1 MKITTE
7 PKKPMIQLAD
17 YVDERMILFLDAATK
32 EEVLA
37 QLVDLAISTKEL
49 PAKER
54 FYQAVLDREHLVS
67 TAIGMGV
74 AVPHAKLPVYS
85 DFFVAVAI
93 LHKGV
98 EWNAIDDALVRVVFL
113 IGGPD
118 NRQTDY
124 LKILSSVTGII
135 RDEKLRRRLMKSTT
149 PAAVAAILRGGS

>member
-1 MKITTE
+1 
-7 PKKPMIQLAD
+7 MIQLAD
-17 YVDERMILFLDAATK
+17 YVDERMIVFLDAATK
-32 EEVLA
+32 EEVIA

-54 FYQAVLDREHLVS
+54 FHQAILDREQLVS

-74 AVPHAKLPVYS
+74 AVPHAKLPIYS

-93 LHKGV
+93 LHRGV
-98 EWNAIDDALVRVVFL
+98 EWNAIDDTLVRVVFL

-124 LKILSSVTGII
+124 LKILSSVTSII
-135 RDEKLRRRLMKSTT
+135 RDERLRRQLIRSTT
-149 PAAVAAILRGGS
+149 PSAVAAILRGGETS